1 MNTQPSLFEK
11 TDRENSALEELQ
23 RIQTDPMVL
32 LNYCQNMIAQ
42 QAIQIKEMKP
52 KVEMYESFL
61 DSNGELSCT
70 DAADVISLYYITPQG
85 KKERMGN
92 HYFLQV
98 LYHDRI
104 IRKNVT
110 GYSIYAEHKHHGRT
124 KPTTK
129 NNQVWT
135 HVLFNAK
142 GVDYLVKK
150 YKDDKRVWRAINRQL
165 YCEEA

>member
-1 MNTQPSLFEK
+1 MNSQPSLFDKPEL
-11 TDRENSALEELQ
+11 SAAEELQ
-23 RIQTDPMVL
+23 RIQSDPMVL
-32 LNYCQNMIAQ
+32 ISYCQNMIQQ

-70 DAADVISLYYITPQG
+70 DAAEAVNLLYINPQG

-98 LYHDRI
+98 LAYDGI
-104 IRKNVT
+104 VRKDIN
-110 GYSIYAEHKHHGRT
+110 GYSIYASHKNHGRT
-124 KPTTK
+124 KSTTR
-129 NNQVWT
+129 NNKVKT
-135 HVLFNAK
+135 HVLFNTK

-150 YKDDKRVWRAINRQL
+150 YKDDKRIWRAINGQL
-165 YCEEA
+165 YCEEI